1 METTLK
7 EESLSYIRRIAR
19 SAKAEMP
26 KNTTNTEKKRMIGY
40 ITDKMENLK
49 DDTNPK
55 VEENLIN
62 LLKMLHN
69 DLANKKDELM
79 ISSFMNGRIPEGFE
93 EISENSRANRLKRLK
108 MIVEFR
114 ISEAKVSIR
123 KDYDKALE
131 IINLELEKLK

>member
-7 EESLSYIRRIAR
+7 EESLAYIRRIAR

-26 KNTTNTEKKRMIGY
+26 KNTTNTEKKKMIGY

-49 DDTNPK
+49 DDENPK

-93 EISENSRANRLKRLK
+93 EISENSRVNRLKRLK

-114 ISEAKVSIR
+114 ISEGKVSIR

>member
-26 KNTTNTEKKRMIGY
+26 KNTTNTEKKKMIGY

-49 DDTNPK
+49 DDENPK

-93 EISENSRANRLKRLK
+93 EISENSRVNRLKRLK

-114 ISEAKVSIR
+114 ISEGKVSIR

>member
-7 EESLSYIRRIAR
+7 EESLGYIKRIAR

-26 KNTTNTEKKRMIGY
+26 KNTTNTEKKKMIGY

-79 ISSFMNGRIPEGFE
+79 ISSFINGRIPEGFE
-93 EISENSRANRLKRLK
+93 EISENSRVNRLKRLK

-114 ISEAKVSIR
+114 ISEGKVSKR

>member
-7 EESLSYIRRIAR
+7 EESLAYIRRIAR

-26 KNTTNTEKKRMIGY
+26 KNTTNTEKKKMIGY

-93 EISENSRANRLKRLK
+93 EINENSRVNRLKRLK

-114 ISEAKVSIR
+114 ISEGKISIR

-131 IINLELEKLK
+131 IINLKLEKLK

>member
-7 EESLSYIRRIAR
+7 EESLAYIRRIAR

-26 KNTTNTEKKRMIGY
+26 KNTTNTEKKKMIGY

-49 DDTNPK
+49 DDANPK

-93 EISENSRANRLKRLK
+93 EISKNSRVNRLKRLK

-114 ISEAKVSIR
+114 ISEGKVSIR

>member
-7 EESLSYIRRIAR
+7 EESLAYIRRIAR

-26 KNTTNTEKKRMIGY
+26 KNTTNTEKKKMIGY

-49 DDTNPK
+49 DDANPK

-79 ISSFMNGRIPEGFE
+79 ISSFMNGRMPEGFE
-93 EISENSRANRLKRLK
+93 EISENSRVNRLKRLK

-114 ISEAKVSIR
+114 ISEGKISIR

>member
-7 EESLSYIRRIAR
+7 EESLAYIRRIAR

-26 KNTTNTEKKRMIGY
+26 KNTTNTEKKKMIGY

-93 EISENSRANRLKRLK
+93 EINENSRVNRLKRLK

-114 ISEAKVSIR
+114 ISEGKISIR

-131 IINLELEKLK
+131 IIKLELEKLK

>member
-7 EESLSYIRRIAR
+7 EESLAYIRRIAR

-26 KNTTNTEKKRMIGY
+26 KNTTNTEKKKMIGY

-93 EISENSRANRLKRLK
+93 EINENSRVNRLKRLK

-114 ISEAKVSIR
+114 ISEGKISIR

>member
-40 ITDKMENLK
+40 ITYKMENLK

-93 EISENSRANRLKRLK
+93 EISENSRVNRLKRLK